1 MWFFDTVVYQM
12 YPLGMCGAPLTNDG
26 VVTPRIRA
34 VLDYIPHLVRLGVGA
49 VYFSPLFDAPTHG
62 YDTRDFC
69 TLDARLGTNDDLRDV
84 CDALHAAG
92 IRVLFDGV
100 FNHVGREFPPFRDLR
115 EKKWESRY
123 RDWFYPHFEGD
134 TPYHDGFH
142 YDCWEGHYELPRL
155 NLRHPEVEQYL
166 FDCIR
171 FWHETFGV
179 DGLRLDVAYSLDRDF
194 LTHLKAFTSALSPD
208 FPLVGEVLFG
218 DYGQIVRDGMLDSC
232 TNYENYKSTYSAINS
247 RNLYELSY
255 SLNRQFGRDPWCIY
269 RGKHLLT
276 FLTTTTFRA

>member
-1 MWFFDTVVYQM
+1 MWFDDSVVYQI

-26 VVTPRIRA
+26 VVTPRIRK
-34 VLDYIPHLVRLGVGA
+34 VLGFIPHLRRLGVTA

-62 YDTRDFC
+62 YDTRDFR
-69 TLDARLGTNDDLRDV
+69 TLDARLGTNDDLRCV

-115 EKKWESRY
+115 EKRWESRY
-123 RDWFYPHFEGD
+123 RDWFYPHFDGD

-155 NLRHPEVEQYL
+155 NLRNPEVEQYL
-166 FDCIR
+166 FDCVR
-171 FWHETFGV
+171 FWHDTFGV
-179 DGLRLDVAYSLDRDF
+179 DGLRLDVAYSLDREF
-194 LTHLKAFTSALSPD
+194 LAHLKAFTRTLSPD
-208 FPLVGEVLFG
+208 FPLIGEVLFG
-218 DYGQIVRDGMLDSC
+218 DYGLIVREGLLDSC

-255 SLNRQFGRDPWCIY
+255 SLNRQFGREPWCIY
-269 RGKHLLT
+269 LSLIHI
-276 FLTTTTFRA
+276 